1 MAAAAHARHLW
12 HAQLAHAVL
21 QPLALPAHASPYT
34 VGVLVWHSATQAVLG
49 IGLQTFFVV
58 DPPPWGVLFVT
69 PQSGMC
75 LTPRSQG

>member
-1 MAAAAHARHLW
+1 
-12 HAQLAHAVL
+12 
-21 QPLALPAHASPYT
+21 